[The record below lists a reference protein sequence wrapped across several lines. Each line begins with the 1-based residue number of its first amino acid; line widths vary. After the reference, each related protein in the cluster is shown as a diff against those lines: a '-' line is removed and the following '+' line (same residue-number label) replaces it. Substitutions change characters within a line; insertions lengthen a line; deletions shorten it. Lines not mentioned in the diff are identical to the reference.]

1 MKGEVIRGIPAI
13 TDRAASRKVKKDF
26 LGKFFSMA
34 KPLGTNFLAKSNT
47 GNRSANSR
55 NCCPIHLF
63 LQGINGF
70 VEETTNRLQDAWGM
84 AKSSNAQKIYREQ
97 PVTIALA
104 MFLRWVS
111 CIGYRVGGMYI
122 VMINTRT

>member
-1 MKGEVIRGIPAI
+1 
-13 TDRAASRKVKKDF
+13 
-26 LGKFFSMA
+26 
-34 KPLGTNFLAKSNT
+34 
-47 GNRSANSR
+47 
-55 NCCPIHLF
+55 
-63 LQGINGF
+63 
-70 VEETTNRLQDAWGM
+70 M